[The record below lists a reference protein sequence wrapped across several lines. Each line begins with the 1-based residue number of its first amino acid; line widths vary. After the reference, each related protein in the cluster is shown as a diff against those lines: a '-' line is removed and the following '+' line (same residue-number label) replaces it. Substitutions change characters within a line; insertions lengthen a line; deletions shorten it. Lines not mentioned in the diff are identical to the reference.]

1 MANTVTLLSYA
12 NTFGDWVTTTN
23 QVVKENNDLAANNY
37 IKPTGTLYLNDPT
50 TGLSVLTGAIFQ
62 GTFQVAG
69 TGSSAYVQNNLSVDR
84 QVYFTN
90 TTLGLTN
97 SGQANINGLLIAQG
111 PGLSL
116 YVANNANIK
125 GVLTVSN
132 NVTITGNTNL
142 QNTLYVTG
150 NTTLSNTLS
159 VVGNTALESAL
170 DVTGNTRLADKLY
183 VSGSVTISNDLNVTS
198 TGIVHILQA
207 NTAVNTATVSV
218 VGRTI
223 TDTLVANTSSRTPIV
238 YTENVKANNSVNT
251 AVASIVGTTYTNR
264 LQANATVNTATS
276 SVSGTSYTNI
286 LQANSV
292 VNTATS
298 SVTGTN
304 YANVTQANTA
314 VNTATLSVVGTSY
327 TNIIKANTAVD
338 VSGNV
343 YADVVSANSSISVPT
358 LSVTT
363 RLNGNLANMS
373 ANSMAIGTGGLSV
386 AGNFIINGQTVY
398 NVDTFTLSAG
408 ATVGINGY
416 FQNYRGANTAN
427 AVIRWNEDSKYWD
440 LNDVNNLNQ
449 ATTYSKILTANLISD
464 SVSSL
469 SSSTL
474 ASSKAANTLNDS
486 IVTANTNSKLYTDA
500 QIAANAVSANSV
512 ITTAN
517 SNMKLYVNYVVT
529 DNATSANAYTDAQ
542 IAANAVSANS
552 VITTAN
558 SNMKLYVDANVSS
571 LQTQISSN
579 VTSLQSQITANVNT
593 ISSINSYQNTNIT
606 ITGSYANSAY
616 NRANA
621 AANSFTGTTGTATP
635 TNGNITF
642 ASNNGVIISGQGS
655 TLYVNTSQDLRT
667 TASPTFNSLTLTNPL
682 ATTQGGTGSATTSGA
697 IQNLLGGL
705 GSGSA
710 GYAVLTNGAGSFYLG
725 SSGGGGATTAVG
737 TLINIS
743 SNTQTAPAA
752 QTLFYSANVA
762 TNTPYTPG
770 LNQLKVFIN
779 GIRQTLNDYTEYSNG
794 AFRLTSGATAGDV
807 VLSEVYGQYTY
818 DNWANATVFTVNSNI
833 SSTANTVQLAIDGLT
848 SKLTTYY
855 ANTSSSYS
863 NPSWITSLDATKISS
878 GTLPSARLSGSYTS
892 ISGVG
897 TLTAGSIPTTLIT
910 GLATSAT
917 TDTTNASNITS
928 GTLANTRFGTTS
940 NVQFFS
946 IGAGT
951 AASASIGEIRATGK
965 ITAGYSDDK
974 LKTKLG
980 SIENALSKV
989 MDLNGFYYEANKTAQ
1004 ELGYKVNRE
1013 VGLSAQ
1019 EVKKV
1024 LPEVIVTAP
1033 IDDKYLTIQYD
1044 RVVPL
1049 LVEAIKELKHE
1060 IDMLKG
1066 SKQ

>member
-517 SNMKLYVNYVVT
+517 SNMKLYV
-529 DNATSANAYTDAQ
+529 
-542 IAANAVSANS
+542 
-552 VITTAN
+552 
-558 SNMKLYVDANVSS
+558 DANVSS

-743 SNTQTAPAA
+743 SNTQTTPAA